1 MANLLTGPIDALA
14 TLVAASTSF
23 QSFVGAANATAA
35 AARVHKL
42 DLPRPEGESYT
53 LDELSTYRPLAIVDM
68 ERGGGGW
75 EAVEVAKGGGIG
87 RFRTGGRL
95 MLCLERSVPPGL
107 VDDNRAAD
115 ADFMTAGRG
124 DRVGHAPARRDR
136 RRHQRLPLPPEDAD
150 PRRPA
155 PRRPEGGRD
164 VGRLPARVAGDRL
177 GALT

>member
-23 QSFVGAANATAA
+23 QSFVGAANAAAA

-42 DLPRPEGESYT
+42 DLPRPEGEVYT
-53 LDELSTYRPLAIVDM
+53 IDELSTYRPLAIVDM

-75 EAVEVAKGGGIG
+75 EAIEVAKGGGIG

-115 ADFMTAGRG
+115 ADFMAKVEAIASDMLALAETDDGTNVYLCLRKMRIHAG
-124 DRVGHAPARRDR
+124 PRR
-136 RRHQRLPLPPEDAD
+136 AD
-150 PRRPA
+150 PK
-155 PRRPEGGRD
+155 E
-164 VGRLPARVAGDRL
+164 VATLGDYQL
-177 GALT
+177 VWLEIDWGP